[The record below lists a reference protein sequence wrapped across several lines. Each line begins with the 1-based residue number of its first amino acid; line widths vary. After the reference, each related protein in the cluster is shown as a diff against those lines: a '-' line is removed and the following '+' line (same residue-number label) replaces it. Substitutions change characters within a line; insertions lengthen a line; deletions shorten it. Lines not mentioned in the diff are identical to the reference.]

1 MANHTAPSR
10 LLTLQ
15 DAADLMNVS
24 SRFVRAAAH
33 EGLITTVRLGRLVR
47 FRPEDVEAYLARHSV
62 PADAPTPLPPAGA

>member
-1 MANHTAPSR
+1 MSIHTAPPR

-15 DAADLMNVS
+15 DAADLLNVS

-47 FRPEDVEAYLARHSV
+47 FRQEDLEAYLTRHSV
-62 PADAPTPLPPAGA
+62 AAEETPSTPTAGS